1 MRRAA
6 LHREAQANHV
16 EAQAHCPEDAAAYRD
31 RRARCLEVAAAH
43 RVLQAHCLEAAA
55 THRDVQAPQV
65 NDGSQ
70 DVEQAAPRRRRAT
83 RDAVRESFHI
93 GKESIHNDMEGT
105 TMEKKARVAQRRF
118 RRVSEFLT
126 IHEVEGTKVKLQDLR
141 DVMDAMSGNAEE
153 QDATARLT
161 LGETVRQRALR
172 EALWTRHMVPISRT
186 ARRSLGEP
194 GMDVKF
200 ALPSRRPDNEGMLA
214 AAQGMAQAA
223 EQHEEV
229 LVQQEG
235 LPAEFLAEFR
245 SAIAELSDALKV
257 RVESVRRRKTSRHAI
272 RELVK
277 RGVAAVDVLD
287 AVVCARLASQPGVL
301 AAWKT
306 VKSPAEPGGGVSTAV
321 VEADITPVVKV
332 A

>member
-1 MRRAA
+1 MDKNQKAA
-6 LHREAQANHV
+6 L
-16 EAQAHCPEDAAAYRD
+16 
-31 RRARCLEVAAAH
+31 
-43 RVLQAHCLEAAA
+43 
-55 THRDVQAPQV
+55 
-65 NDGSQ
+65 
-70 DVEQAAPRRRRAT
+70 
-83 RDAVRESFHI
+83 
-93 GKESIHNDMEGT
+93 
-105 TMEKKARVAQRRF
+105 RRF

-126 IHEVEGTKVKLQDLR
+126 IHEVEGTKVKLQVLKG
-141 DVMDAMSGNAEE
+141 VMDAMSAGAEE
-153 QDATARLT
+153 QDANARLT
-161 LGETVRQRALR
+161 LGETARQRALR
-172 EALWTRHMVPISRT
+172 EALWSRHMLPISRV

-200 ALPSRRPDNEGMLA
+200 ALPRRRPDNEGMLA

-223 EQHEEV
+223 EQHEKV

-235 LPAEFLAEFR
+235 LPAEFLREFR
-245 SAIAELSDALKV
+245 SAISELASALEV
-257 RVESVRRRKTSRHAI
+257 RVESQRRRKTSRHAI

-277 RGVAAVDVLD
+277 RGVAAVD
-287 AVVCARLASQPGVL
+287 AVALPGLAGGPEVL